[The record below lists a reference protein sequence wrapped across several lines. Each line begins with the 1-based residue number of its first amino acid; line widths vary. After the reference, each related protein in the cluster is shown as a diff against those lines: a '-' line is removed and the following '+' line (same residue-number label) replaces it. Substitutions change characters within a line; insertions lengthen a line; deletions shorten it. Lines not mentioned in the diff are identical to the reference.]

1 MPGFINTAVMLLAAT
16 PLAAVGAFFNAVVYE
31 MPSDRTFISQ
41 PLYNDT
47 PRTNMYTI
55 AAWKIA
61 KPGAGNEPVLPNQGE
76 LLYAPLRFNLPPR
89 SSEYFR
95 LYYKGPE
102 DNQERYYRVVFKETP
117 VTLIPFRAVPQR
129 MDVLPVVAMSTI
141 LVVRPRQQ
149 RLEWQIDERKGEIHN
164 SGNTFIRVIIH
175 QGCAGSDERSAQFYL
190 LPGERYRDASLS
202 GQNRKFV
209 VANQR
214 YYPLGRACLDVR

>member
-1 MPGFINTAVMLLAAT
+1 MKAAVMLLAAS
-16 PLAAVGAFFNAVVYE
+16 PLVAAGAFFNAVVYE
-31 MPSDRTFISQ
+31 IPSDRAFISQ

-47 PRTNMYTI
+47 PRNNMYSI

-76 LLYAPLRFNLPPR
+76 LLYAPLRFHLPPG

-117 VTLIPFRAVPQR
+117 VTLIPFRTTPQK

-149 RLEWQIDERKGEIHN
+149 RLEWQIDERQGEIYN
-164 SGNTFIRVIIH
+164 SGNTFFRVIVH
-175 QGCAGSDERSAQFYL
+175 QGCAGSDERATQLYL
-190 LPGERYRDASLS
+190 LPGERYRDAALA
-202 GQNRKFV
+202 GKNRKFV

-214 YYPLGRACLDVR
+214 YFPLGKACPDAIQ